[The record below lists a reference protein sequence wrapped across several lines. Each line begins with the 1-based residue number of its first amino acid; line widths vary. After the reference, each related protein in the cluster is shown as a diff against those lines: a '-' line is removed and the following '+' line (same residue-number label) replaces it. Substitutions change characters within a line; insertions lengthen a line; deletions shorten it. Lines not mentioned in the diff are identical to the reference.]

1 MDPAVRLLVDLLS
14 DIANASA
21 QSGDS
26 QYLLT
31 KRLNSILLSPR
42 VEGRSIREA
51 FLLVSNLYD
60 SGLLG
65 QLSREHPD
73 LVRNELLLCGMLTV
87 GLDPVCISKILGYD
101 HEHTFYNKRA
111 EVRKKLHLEHTASL
125 ETYLSE
131 RAQALRK
138 EHEQRIDKLLAR
150 K

>member
-42 VEGRSIREA
+42 GEGRAIRDA

-65 QLSREHPD
+65 QLSRDHPAPA
-73 LVRNELLLCGMLTV
+73 VRHADGRPRS
-87 GLDPVCISKILGYD
+87 GLHQQDSGL
-101 HEHTFYNKRA
+101 
-111 EVRKKLHLEHTASL
+111 
-125 ETYLSE
+125 
-131 RAQALRK
+131 
-138 EHEQRIDKLLAR
+138 
-150 K
+150 